1 MICFNIV
8 DVIVVVA
15 EKAAKVACWVL
26 TVGSAG
32 RSTVKPALA
41 VRAGVVRLH
50 VKVYTPRV
58 VLSVVIVPLEMVGT
72 VPAAEGETPT
82 MVQVGVSATGLPP
95 ASTGTSVKDSGDP
108 AVIMNW
114 PN

>member
-1 MICFNIV
+1 LICFNIV

-32 RSTVKPALA
+32 RSTVKSPLA
-41 VRAGVVRLH
+41 VRAGLVRLQ
-50 VKVYTPRV
+50 VNVYTPRV
-58 VLSVVIVPLEMVGT
+58 VLSVVMVPLEIVGV
-72 VPAAEGETPT
+72 VPAAEGGTP
-82 MVQVGVSATGLPP
+82 VIVHVGVTATGLPP
-95 ASTGTSVKDSGDP
+95 ASTGTSVKASDVP